1 LPASI
6 DVFRG
11 GVVSIFSKPGK
22 EGGEARESPEKHPQP
37 EKPAGDYQFV
47 QKHEIKTN
55 DNRREVITIIGQ
67 GIKIKGELF
76 GDEDIV
82 IEGEIEGKINI
93 KKDLEIGQSGCAKA
107 DVYANNIKISGK
119 VYGNVYA
126 NNKVELISTG
136 FLEGDI
142 KAPKV
147 VISEGAHFR
156 GSVDMGEVKEEMF
169 KEAGLKPPKP
179 QSVKPADA
187 KEDLKAL

>member
-1 LPASI
+1 M
-6 DVFRG
+6 G
-11 GVVSIFSKPGK
+11 IFSKPGK
-22 EGGEARESPEKHPQP
+22 EDGAKEQPEELESRPSPETEEYRFVEKHN
-37 EKPAGDYQFV
+37 
-47 QKHEIKTN
+47 IKTDKN
-55 DNRREVITIIGQ
+55 LGEVITIIGQ

-82 IEGEIEGKINI
+82 IEGEIEGKVNI

-126 NNKVELISTG
+126 NNKVELIATG

-156 GSVDMGEVKEEMF
+156 GSVDMGEVKEEPFPQMDMSDS
-169 KEAGLKPPKP
+169 KSLEAEE
-179 QSVKPADA
+179 SEAEEA
-187 KEDLKAL
+187 KEDLKTY

>member
-1 LPASI
+1 
-6 DVFRG
+6 VG
-11 GVVSIFSKPGK
+11 IFSKPGK
-22 EGGEARESPEKHPQP
+22 ESGEADRPPEKQPQP
-37 EKPAGDYQFV
+37 EKPAGAYEFV
-47 QKHEIKTN
+47 QKHEIKTS

-119 VYGNVYA
+119 VFGNVYA

-147 VISEGAHFR
+147 VIAEGAHFR
-156 GSVDMGEVKEEMF
+156 GSVDMGEVKEELF
-169 KEAGLKPPKP
+169 KEAGAKPAKP
-179 QSVKPADA
+179 QTMKPAEA
-187 KEDLKAL
+187 KEDLKTL

>member
-1 LPASI
+1 
-6 DVFRG
+6 
-11 GVVSIFSKPGK
+11 VSIFSKPNK
-22 EGGEARESPEKHPQP
+22 EGGEPERPPEKHPLGK
-37 EKPAGDYQFV
+37 KPAGEYEFV
-47 QKHEIKTN
+47 QKHEIKTSN
-55 DNRREVITIIGQ
+55 NCREVITIIGQ

-156 GSVDMGEVKEEMF
+156 GSVDMEEAKEDLF
-169 KEAGLKPPKP
+169 KETGMKPPSKA
-179 QSVKPADA
+179 QAVKPAEV
-187 KEDLKAL
+187 KEDLKAF